1 MTSPPFFVCGSTVKS
16 SRAVQG
22 SVQFEMLMDYYY
34 DYTSKACCLVSEWN
48 IFYRAP
54 FERREA
60 LKASHNNR
68 ASIRVPSHIAP
79 RVYMPSAVTMRKKAI
94 LLAKVRILFCLPFSK
109 LQLMTRGC
117 TLCD

>member
-79 RVYMPSAVTMRKKAI
+79 RVCMPSAVTMRKKGNPAGKSQDPL
-94 LLAKVRILFCLPFSK
+94 LLAFFEIAIDD
-109 LQLMTRGC
+109 TRMHFM
-117 TLCD
+117 

>member
-68 ASIRVPSHIAP
+68 ASIRVPSYL
-79 RVYMPSAVTMRKKAI
+79 RTVCLPSKRGDDEKSFTLGQKAI
-94 LLAKVRILFCLPFSK
+94 FDSK
-109 LQLMTRGC
+109 NPLSLRFEKM
-117 TLCD
+117 